1 MKLHASPHNRMK
13 IKHVKGDPTPL
24 YMRVAD
30 LIEREIESGTYPIGG
45 LLPPEAT
52 LAEQLGISRH
62 TLREAIARLRRAG
75 RLSAR
80 KGVGTRVE
88 AGSDHWRDRFRA
100 ESRDDLFDF
109 ARESELHFLRHER
122 VAARGKLAADL
133 GCRSG
138 KRWDYYAGLRYFTGV
153 KKPFCWN
160 EVYLEPRFAPILEGV
175 PVLRAALFTLIESHT
190 GERISEIQQEVRP
203 TLIKGEVAEHLGV
216 TEGSLGL
223 TVSRRFLG
231 SGRRLLEYAIQTLP
245 ESEFVLRSTL
255 SSGTDRFG
263 PNDP

>member
-1 MKLHASPHNRMK
+1 MK
-13 IKHVKGDPTPL
+13 IDQVKGDPTPL

-30 LIEREIESGTYPIGG
+30 LLEREIETGTYPIGG
-45 LLPPEAT
+45 LLPPEAA

-88 AGSDHWRDRFRA
+88 AGSDHWRDRFRT
-100 ESRDDLFDF
+100 ESRDDLYDF
-109 ARESELHFLRHER
+109 ARESELHFSLHEKIE
-122 VAARGKLAADL
+122 ARGKLAVDL

-138 KRWDYYAGLRYFTGV
+138 KRWDYFAGLRYFTGFE
-153 KKPFCWN
+153 KPFCWN
-160 EVYLEPRFAPILEGV
+160 EVYLEPRFAPILDGV

-203 TLIKGEVAEHLGV
+203 TLIVGDKAKRLNVA
-216 TEGSLGL
+216 EGSLGL

-245 ESEFVLRSTL
+245 EDEFVLRTTL
-255 SSGTDRFG
+255 SSGVDRFG